1 MNTLGPKLQKIR
13 ESKKLSADGLA
24 GAVNCRLRAITLL
37 ESGQS
42 DPPLSL
48 LQKLS
53 KVLGVW
59 IVVAP
64 GDVCWVTETP
74 PVRKAKR

>member
-1 MNTLGPKLQKIR
+1 MKPLGEKLAEIR
-13 ESKKLSADGLA
+13 ERKRFSQSGLA
-24 GAVNCRLRAITLL
+24 GVIGCRLRAITLL

-53 KVLGVW
+53 KVLDVW

-64 GDVCWVTETP
+64 GDVCWVTEEP
-74 PVRKAKR
+74 PVRKAGK